1 MADTRGLLP
10 RSTAGCMDPGMEPG
24 MERPTSGTGDAEGG
38 PDSIV
43 ALPGAVHLILVR
55 ASI

>member
-43 ALPGAVHLILVR
+43 APPGAVHLILVR
-55 ASI
+55 AFD